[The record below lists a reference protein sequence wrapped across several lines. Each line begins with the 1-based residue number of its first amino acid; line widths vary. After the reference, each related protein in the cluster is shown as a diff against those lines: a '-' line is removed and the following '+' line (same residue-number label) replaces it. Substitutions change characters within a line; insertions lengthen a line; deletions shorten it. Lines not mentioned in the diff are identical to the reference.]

1 MKCRRKINN
10 IHKSSTNNF
19 KVSLEDNQFDFY
31 YSKYLCS
38 FFNLENEKNCTEEIL
53 FNYDFFYE
61 IKKIKRNVNISID
74 IKKSLLENIFL
85 IIGIIPFLKFNSTI
99 EYNINNK
106 ESNELFKF
114 LFNYKNITN
123 NKIIIDINDFETI
136 KKSFNKSLNY
146 IWDFPLKNKQVI
158 DNIRFVINNY
168 YEDNFKYV
176 FEEILNENYNYYIQK
191 NIKVFSDSDLKE
203 LISK

>member
-114 LFNYKNITN
+114 LFNYKNITD

>member
-85 IIGIIPFLKFNSTI
+85 MRFW
-99 EYNINNK
+99 EYR
-106 ESNELFKF
+106 
-114 LFNYKNITN
+114 
-123 NKIIIDINDFETI
+123 
-136 KKSFNKSLNY
+136 KKS
-146 IWDFPLKNKQVI
+146 VM
-158 DNIRFVINNY
+158 
-168 YEDNFKYV
+168 
-176 FEEILNENYNYYIQK
+176 
-191 NIKVFSDSDLKE
+191 
-203 LISK
+203 

>member
-10 IHKSSTNNF
+10 IHKSCTNNF

-191 NIKVFSDSDLKE
+191 NIKVFSDSDLEE